1 MQTSLFNNTPT
12 ILVQD
17 NRGQMVRQI
26 QYLRHPDTPDTTEQ
40 FITRNQYNALGF
52 LAGSIDPRL
61 YEQQQIDNTVKPNF
75 SYLTSISGEVL
86 LVESVDAGRT
96 ITMNDI
102 AQRPYFAVNATAHRC
117 HWQYE
122 DNHSL
127 GRLLSIREQKT
138 TEEHITER
146 FVWAGNSQTE
156 KDWNLAGACVRHY
169 DTAGLGQTHSIALT
183 GAMLST
189 SRRLLSDDSA
199 ANWQGEDESAWDALL
214 SPAVYTNHYTV
225 DASGAILTSTDTMG
239 NIQRQAYDVAG
250 MLMASWLTLNA
261 GGEQVIVKSLTYAA
275 NGQKLREEH
284 GNGIVTSYIYEPETQ
299 RLINI
304 KTERPVSHPAG
315 AKILQ
320 DLRYEYDP
328 VGNVL
333 RISNDAE
340 ATRFWRNQKI
350 VPENHYRYDSLY
362 RLVQA
367 TGREMANIGQQTPQL
382 PPASPLDS
390 NTFTNY
396 SRTYTYDYGGNLSQI
411 RHSAPASN
419 NNYTVNI
426 TVSDRSNR
434 AVLSTLT
441 EDPTM
446 VDSLFTTGGQQQQ
459 LLPGQALSWTARGE
473 LLTVTLAEHSQQPAD
488 TEWYRYGAN
497 SQRAIK
503 TTERQNGNSR
513 QTQQVIYLTDAELRT
528 SSSDNGVTELLQI
541 TLIGEAGRAQ
551 VRALHWQIG
560 KPVDINNDQLRYS
573 YDDQLGSSR
582 LEIDA
587 NGLLISQEEYYPYG
601 GTSVLLAISQLEVNY
616 KTIRYSGKEL
626 DASGLYY
633 YGYRYYQ
640 PWVGRWLSADPA
652 GTVDGLNLY
661 RMCRNNP
668 VTLIDEIGMAPSLK
682 KDVAKSISNAIKTID
697 KAQGILKEN
706 KEAADQVM
714 TTFFGNASAE
724 LKKKWSK
731 DLTDMQELMKAFNIN
746 KNFIIM
752 PDGEHAPIASVDRLK
767 QESYWK
773 YWGAIKRIRRDA
785 EFMDK
790 KQVKQL
796 LAEKEV
802 LYKEDKEAPY
812 LESSNKGWY
821 ATQKRLGD
829 DFMTHT
835 VIHEF
840 SHAALYTEDY
850 VYGANF
856 PEVNPLPLYGLPVGK
871 VPEKYQL
878 VTYRIRGGNFGDAN
892 DFQELAYQNADSFA
906 FATMLLAYSAS
917 KKSKRREQF
926 ERLVINRDAFIEQNK
941 QYL

>member
-1 MQTSLFNNTPT
+1 MQTALFNNTPT

-17 NRGQMVRQI
+17 NRGQPVRQI
-26 QYLRHPDTPDTTEQ
+26 QYLRHPNRPDTTEQ
-40 FITRNQYNALGF
+40 LITRNQYNALSF
-52 LAGSIDPRL
+52 LAHSIDPRL
-61 YEQQQIDNTVKPNF
+61 YQQQQTDETIKDNF
-75 SYLTSISGEVL
+75 SYLTSLSGEVL
-86 LVESVDAGRT
+86 SVESVDAGRT

-102 AQRPYFAVNATAHRC
+102 AQRPYFAVNATANRC

-122 DNHSL
+122 DNRSL
-127 GRLLSIREQKT
+127 GRLLSITEQKT

-156 KDWNLAGACVRHY
+156 KDWNLVGACVRHY
-169 DTAGLGQTHSIALT
+169 DTAGLEQTDSIALT

-189 SRRLLSDDSA
+189 SRRLLSDDFA

-225 DASGAILTSTDTMG
+225 DASGAILTSTDAMG

-250 MLMASWLTLNA
+250 MLMASWLTLKNSS
-261 GGEQVIVKSLTYAA
+261 EQVIVKSLTYAA

-284 GNGIVTSYIYEPETQ
+284 GNGIVTSYIYEPQTQ

-304 KTERPVSHPAG
+304 KTERPAGHLAG

-350 VPENHYRYDSLY
+350 VPENHYYYDSLY
-362 RLVQA
+362 RLVEA

-390 NTFTNY
+390 HTYSNY
-396 SRTYTYDYGGNLSQI
+396 TRSYTYDLGGNLSQI

-426 TVSDRSNR
+426 TVSDRTNR

-441 EDPTM
+441 EDPSR
-446 VDSLFTTGGQQQQ
+446 VDDLFTAGGQQQQ
-459 LLPGQALSWTARGE
+459 LLSGQALTWTPRGE
-473 LLTVTLAEHSQQPAD
+473 LLTVTLTGHSEQPAD
-488 TEWYRYGAN
+488 LEWYRYDAN
-497 SQRAIK
+497 SQRVIK
-503 TTERQNGNSR
+503 TTGRQNGNSS
-513 QTQQVIYLTDAELRT
+513 QTQQVIYLAGAELRT
-528 SSSDNGVTELLQI
+528 TSNDNGVKELLEI
-541 TLIGEAGRAQ
+541 TLMGAAGRAQ

-560 KPVDINNDQLRYS
+560 KPVGINDDQLRYS
-573 YDDQLGSSR
+573 YDDQQGSSR
-582 LEIDA
+582 LEVDA

-626 DASGLYY
+626 DATGLYY

-668 VTLIDEIGMAPSLK
+668 VTLVDEQGMAPSALQKSVDKNVK
-682 KDVAKSISNAIKTID
+682 KAIKTID
-697 KAQGILKEN
+697 KALGILQSDT
-706 KEAADQVM
+706 EAVNQVM
-714 TTFFGNASAE
+714 ATFFGNTSSE
-724 LKKKWSK
+724 LKETWSR
-731 DLTDMQELMKAFNIN
+731 DLTAIQRMMKSFNVNENLLELNVSEKNVDTVAQTKYPFPN
-746 KNFIIM
+746 KKHFRDNEATSASEK
-752 PDGEHAPIASVDRLK
+752 EHYRAQVLETIPIVLA
-767 QESYWK
+767 
-773 YWGAIKRIRRDA
+773 
-785 EFMDK
+785 DK
-790 KQVKQL
+790 K
-796 LAEKEV
+796 
-802 LYKEDKEAPY
+802 Y
-812 LESSNKGWY
+812 LEVFKQKWY
-821 ATQKRLGD
+821 RTEEQTGKSTLIRT
-829 DFMTHT
+829 M
-835 VIHEF
+835 IHEF
-840 SHAALYTEDY
+840 SHIVIGTLDFAYGKVGIDNTNNLTPLYSLSMEKAIGQMALINHRFENYIVSTFGSLEGYSLEDY
-850 VYGANF
+850 K
-856 PEVNPLPLYGLPVGK
+856 ELPY
-871 VPEKYQL
+871 
-878 VTYRIRGGNFGDAN
+878 N
-892 DFQELAYQNADSFA
+892 NADSFA
-906 FATMLLAYSAS
+906 FATQLLAYSAS
-917 KKSKRREQF
+917 KKSSRKEKFKSLVSRRF
-926 ERLVINRDAFIEQNK
+926 K
-941 QYL
+941 K